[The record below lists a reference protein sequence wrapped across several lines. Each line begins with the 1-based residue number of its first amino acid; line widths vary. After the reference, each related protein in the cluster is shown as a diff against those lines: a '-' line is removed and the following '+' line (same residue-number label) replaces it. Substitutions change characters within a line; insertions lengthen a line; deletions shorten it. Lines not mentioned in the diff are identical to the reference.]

1 VFFLYFQSVL
11 PVDRV
16 LLLEAI
22 YYAGVVVLE
31 VPSGYFSDRIG
42 RKPTLLVASACWC
55 AACALFALSSSFG
68 AFVAAQLLLA
78 AGMAFNSGTDT
89 SFLYDSLAS
98 IGRGHEIVAQEG
110 RAESFA
116 FIALA
121 VAAVA
126 GGFLAG
132 LDLRIAYAL
141 SALSAAVAFAV
152 ALRFTEPPARAGA
165 HAPLRQLRLAGGRL
179 RDPALRWVF
188 LLGVSMTV
196 FEHVPYELLQPALEL
211 MLAALDRPGYAL
223 APPASGLL
231 AGVAMAAS
239 AVASRQAAALKAW
252 IGVVPT
258 LLLAYA
264 LMGVVIGAMG
274 ITLHPAVLL
283 VVALRSVP
291 HALIGP
297 VMNGVIHPR
306 VESAV
311 RATYFSLQSLA
322 GRLAFAAC
330 LGAASFALGG
340 LDRLTPPEF
349 SVLALS
355 SAAAVALLLLLL
367 AATRPAI

>member
-31 VPSGYFSDRIG
+31 VPSGYFSDRVG
-42 RKPTLLVASACWC
+42 RKPTLLLAAACWG
-55 AACALFALSSSFG
+55 AACAVFALSSSFG

-110 RAESFA
+110 RAESLA
-116 FIALA
+116 FVALA
-121 VAAVA
+121 VSAIA
-126 GGFLAG
+126 GGLLAG
-132 LDLRIAYAL
+132 LDLRLAYAL
-141 SALSAAVAFAV
+141 SALSAAVAFGV
-152 ALRFTEPPARAGA
+152 ALLFTEPPARAGA
-165 HAPLRQLRLAGGRL
+165 HAPLRQLRVAGGRL
-179 RDPALRWVF
+179 RDPALRWLFV
-188 LLGVSMTV
+188 LGVAMTV
-196 FEHVPYELLQPALEL
+196 FEHVPYELLQPTLEL
-211 MLAALDRPGYAL
+211 MLASFDRPDYAL

-239 AVASRQAAALKAW
+239 AVASRQAAALQAK
-252 IGVVPT
+252 IGVVPA
-258 LLLAYA
+258 LLSAVA
-264 LMGVVIGAMG
+264 LQGGVIAAMG
-274 ITLHPAVLL
+274 LTLHPAVLAI
-283 VVALRSVP
+283 VALRSVP

-306 VESAV
+306 IESAV

-330 LGAASFALGG
+330 LAAASLALGG
-340 LDRLTPPEF
+340 LDRLSASELA
-349 SVLALS
+349 VLALS

-367 AATRPAI
+367 VLTRPAI